1 MNRNRIIYTLG
12 SAVILLIVILGLV
25 QTSSEGR
32 KIFMRE
38 GCSNCHSFKGHGG
51 ALGPDLTVLSQK
63 RSGTWI
69 MSQIKDPKS
78 HNPASRMPDYA
89 HLSLIERY
97 AIARYL
103 KD

>member
-1 MNRNRIIYTLG
+1 MNRNRIIYMLG
-12 SAVILLIVILGLV
+12 SAVILLIFILGLT
-25 QTSSEGR
+25 QTASEEQENLH
-32 KIFMRE
+32 KE
-38 GCSNCHSFKGHGG
+38 GCSNCHSFKGHG
-51 ALGPDLTVLSQK
+51 ALGPDLTGWPK

-78 HNPASRMPDYA
+78 HNPVSRMPDYA